1 MSLWI
6 PKELTTVSLVLLV
19 MVNSLYGKLSVV
31 IKAFAWRVHCCGS
44 FILTTVYLC
53 CVFILDNTLH

>member
-6 PKELTTVSLVLLV
+6 PKELTTVSLVLVV

-31 IKAFAWRVHCCGS
+31 IKALHG
-44 FILTTVYLC
+44 VYIAVVLL
-53 CVFILDNTLH
+53 F